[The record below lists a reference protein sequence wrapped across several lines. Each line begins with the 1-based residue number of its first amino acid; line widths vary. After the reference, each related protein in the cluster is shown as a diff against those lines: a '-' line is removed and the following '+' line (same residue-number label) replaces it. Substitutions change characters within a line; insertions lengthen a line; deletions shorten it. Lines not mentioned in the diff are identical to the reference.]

1 MRRGPD
7 KLRYF
12 FNLMDGTKLPDHSGT
27 DFATDEAAIAHA
39 RLIVSNI
46 LALSPHHN
54 GPQRFVSVVQ
64 EDGREVVRLP
74 VHKEHSRSDN

>member
-1 MRRGPD
+1 MKRGLG
-7 KLRYF
+7 KLRYY

-39 RLIVSNI
+39 RLIASNI
-46 LALSPHHN
+46 LALSPHHE

-64 EDGREVVRLP
+64 EDGREVLRLP
-74 VHKEHSRSDN
+74 VHKENYRSGD